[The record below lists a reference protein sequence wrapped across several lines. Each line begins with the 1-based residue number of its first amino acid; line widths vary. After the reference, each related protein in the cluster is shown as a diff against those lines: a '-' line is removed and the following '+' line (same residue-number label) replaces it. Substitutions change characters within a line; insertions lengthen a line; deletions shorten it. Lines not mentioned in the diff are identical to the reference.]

1 MANGKPTSEWYV
13 DNKKFLAAIIDFK
26 EKCRE
31 HEAAG
36 KSKPKMPDYIG
47 ECILRICTKFSY
59 TNNGRMSFINYSF
72 RDEMISDA
80 VENCIRVIHS
90 FDPEKSS
97 NPFSYFT
104 QVAYFAFLRR
114 IAKEKKQG
122 YIKYKMI
129 NDLSFESFD
138 IQEHDDDAVQ
148 EFKNGFVEF
157 VKNHQNFSEES
168 YNEKQQKKKNKLL
181 EQQSLRHEMKSS
193 LSSFLH
199 YEDTLDIDKV
209 LEVEEYIDLTSDDTD
224 E

>member
-1 MANGKPTSEWYV
+1 MSNDKVTSEYYV
-13 DNKKFLAAIIDFK
+13 DNKKFLASII
-26 EKCRE
+26 EYRAKCKE
-31 HEAAG
+31 HEELG
-36 KSKPKMPDYIG
+36 KTKPKIPDYIG
-47 ECILRICTKFSY
+47 ECILKICTKFSF

-122 YIKYKMI
+122 YIKYKII

-138 IQEHDDDAVQ
+138 IQEHDDEATR

-168 YNEKQQKKKNKLL
+168 YNEKQQKKKERLA
-181 EQQSLRHEMKSS
+181 EQKRLNGNLRHD
-193 LSSFLH
+193 LSIFL
-199 YEDTLDIDKV
+199 EAEGVIDH
-209 LEVEEYIDLTSDDTD
+209 EEI
-224 E
+224 